1 MRLPHHAA
9 LLLGLAT
16 LLGVGATPLAEARP
30 DASLRPPGPE
40 SSALSLEAPV
50 VQPSPSLP
58 ELPAVAPSMARIQVP
73 PALAEAEPGQASLAS
88 APRLQ
93 PVEADLSAE
102 AAPDERLWSGTV
114 QAEGARLRQAPRR
127 DAPVLAELAGGTA
140 VRVRRWVQGD
150 EVLPDNPVWAER
162 ADGGYLYS
170 ATLRHGPLPELP
182 APAVAPLAS
191 GRWIDVDVT
200 RQVLTAYEGATP
212 VRTLLVSTGRPGW
225 DTPLGTFQIGR
236 RVESETMDAATLAGQ
251 VPPGQAPPRY
261 RIEHVRYAQY
271 FTTDG
276 AAFHENTW
284 RDAQLF
290 GVPGS
295 HGCVSL
301 RPGDAA
307 WLWSWASSGTPV
319 RVHR

>member
-1 MRLPHHAA
+1 M
-9 LLLGLAT
+9 
-16 LLGVGATPLAEARP
+16 
-30 DASLRPPGPE
+30 
-40 SSALSLEAPV
+40 
-50 VQPSPSLP
+50 
-58 ELPAVAPSMARIQVP
+58 
-73 PALAEAEPGQASLAS
+73 
-88 APRLQ
+88 
-93 PVEADLSAE
+93 
-102 AAPDERLWSGTV
+102 
-114 QAEGARLRQAPRR
+114 
-127 DAPVLAELAGGTA
+127 
-140 VRVRRWVQGD
+140 
-150 EVLPDNPVWAER
+150 
-162 ADGGYLYS
+162 
-170 ATLRHGPLPELP
+170 
-182 APAVAPLAS
+182 
-191 GRWIDVDVT
+191 
-200 RQVLTAYEGATP
+200 
-212 VRTLLVSTGRPGW
+212 RTLLVSTGRPGW